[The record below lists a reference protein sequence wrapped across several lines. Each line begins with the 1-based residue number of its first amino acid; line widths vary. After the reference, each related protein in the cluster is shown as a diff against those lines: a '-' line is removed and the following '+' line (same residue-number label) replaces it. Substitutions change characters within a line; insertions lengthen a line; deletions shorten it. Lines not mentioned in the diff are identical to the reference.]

1 MYARLRAHGKALCV
15 ADSEKLETPLEVTAD
30 FAYFRLR
37 DEGYQAKDI
46 ADWGLKISD
55 LQSRCKEI
63 FVYFKHEEEG
73 KGPAFANELMANLE
87 SKRTGAY

>member
-1 MYARLRAHGKALCV
+1 V

-46 ADWGLKISD
+46 ADWD
-55 LQSRCKEI
+55 
-63 FVYFKHEEEG
+63 
-73 KGPAFANELMANLE
+73 
-87 SKRTGAY
+87 